1 MSTSAALTIV
11 GSQSIETAPSDFGE
25 EHKRIVRDAYA
36 PTATPAE
43 FEVLWLGAKSR
54 GLDPVKKQ
62 IHFVKR
68 YDNARECDVWS
79 SQTSIDG
86 FRAIAD
92 STRLYDGQDEP
103 EYEYDAKG
111 LIILARVKAYRK
123 DHGRPSVGVARW
135 SEFAQFKRNGD
146 PLYMWK
152 KMPFHMLGKCAE
164 AVALRKAFPEKLS
177 GLYIHE
183 EMPQEEVDPLPPR
196 TVDLRVREVTEPMAT
211 TPPALPVSTPAHV
224 GINGD
229 AAFSHAP
236 PTALV
241 GLLNAARGTGDGAAA
256 EIAFAARV
264 AFFFGECDAEGW
276 DELKAI
282 CTAASLPEGDAR
294 RTVGRA
300 MKASDA
306 RLGTR

>member
-1 MSTSAALTIV
+1 MSTALAIA
-11 GSQSIETAPSDFGE
+11 GSQDITVEPSDFGE

-36 PTATPAE
+36 PTASPAE

-135 SEFAQFKRNGD
+135 AEFAQFKRNGD

-164 AVALRKAFPEKLS
+164 AVALRKAFPERLS

-183 EMPQEEVDPLPPR
+183 EMPQDDSDTPPR
-196 TVDLRVREVTEPMAT
+196 TVDLRPREVAPMT
-211 TPPALPVSTPAHV
+211 TPPGLPSHH

-229 AAFSHAP
+229 AAFEHAP
-236 PTALV
+236 PESLV
-241 GLLNAARGTGDGAAA
+241 GLLAAARGTGNGIAAEQAFADRVAVLFGTADAVEFDDLTEIAKAANIGNDSPARAVMLRARGAAN
-256 EIAFAARV
+256 
-264 AFFFGECDAEGW
+264 
-276 DELKAI
+276 
-282 CTAASLPEGDAR
+282 
-294 RTVGRA
+294 
-300 MKASDA
+300 M